1 MTIMMM
7 MMMICSSEGSER
19 GGTEGN
25 GTSACVCGL
34 CGIIRGPVFGQRHV
48 GFGIEV
54 AVEYPS

>member
-25 GTSACVCGL
+25 WTSACVF
-34 CGIIRGPVFGQRHV
+34 GIIRGPVFGQQHAFFGVEV
-48 GFGIEV
+48 G
-54 AVEYPS
+54 VEYLS